1 MDLGATKKKRKKETK
16 KSSFN
21 EDKHEEIKG
30 KKDTHVK
37 NEWTRKLII
46 SYHTTK
52 IGGWGKD
59 ERK

>member
-1 MDLGATKKKRKKETK
+1 MDLGATKKKRKEGNK

-30 KKDTHVK
+30 KKDTCE
-37 NEWTRKLII
+37 EWMDTQVNHFI
-46 SYHTTK
+46 SYNK
-52 IGGWGKD
+52 NWGMGED